1 MRNESQW
8 RQFIDSEAIEN
19 QVIPDLNDS
28 LDGFERLLLIRA
40 LREDRTMLAAGQYV
54 ARVLGKEFAEPQ
66 QLELADV
73 V

>member
-54 ARVLGKEFAEPQ
+54 AQVLGK
-66 QLELADV
+66 
-73 V
+73 